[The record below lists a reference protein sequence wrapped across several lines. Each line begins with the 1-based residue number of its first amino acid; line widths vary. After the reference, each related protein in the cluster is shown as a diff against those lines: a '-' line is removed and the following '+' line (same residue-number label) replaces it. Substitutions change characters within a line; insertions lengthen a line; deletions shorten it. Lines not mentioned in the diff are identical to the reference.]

1 MANFFH
7 RRRTPAHAFV
17 LAILVLAMPGC
28 TGIPLLASSPT
39 PTATLTGTRT
49 PTPSSSP
56 TASVTPTPTLTPT
69 ATLTETP
76 TLTPTVS
83 YLNWPVKYSDNFEF
97 DTGEWFSGKE
107 SSEFAAVNISITGG
121 KYLIKITSNKPCAE
135 VSRRSEE
142 TFSDFYISAEVK
154 AVKAPAKTE
163 YGLAFRYSQTAQ
175 YYFTINAAI
184 KEYEVVT
191 VQDEERKVILYWRK
205 SERIDPAGSNQL
217 AVLAQGTEYTLF
229 INGEKVDSF
238 RGDAPEEAT
247 IGLAY
252 FLYRAREYLALEFD
266 NFFVSAP
273 PD

>member
-7 RRRTPAHAFV
+7 RHRNPV
-17 LAILVLAMPGC
+17 LAILLAVVVLATPGC

-39 PTATLTGTRT
+39 PTATLTGTLT
-49 PTPSSSP
+49 PTPTSSP
-56 TASVTPTPTLTPT
+56 TASATPTPTLTPT

-83 YLNWPVKYSDNFEF
+83 YLDWPVTYSNDFEY
-97 DTGEWFSGKE
+97 DTGEWFSGKDA
-107 SSEFAAVNISITGG
+107 SEFATINISITGG
-121 KYLIKITSNKPCAE
+121 KYLIKITSKKPCVE

-142 TFSDFYISAEVK
+142 TFSDFYVSAEVK

-163 YGLAFRYSQTAQ
+163 YGLAFRYSQAAQ

-184 KEYEVVT
+184 QEYEVVT
-191 VQDEERKVILYWRK
+191 VQAEERRIILYWRK
-205 SERIDPAGSNQL
+205 SEWIDPAGSNQL
-217 AVLAQGTEYTLF
+217 AVLAQGSQYTLF

-238 RGDAPEEAT
+238 RDDAPDEAT

-252 FLYRAREYLALEFD
+252 FLYRASEYMALEFD

-273 PD
+273 PG